1 MFENTKKVTII
12 SERAPFIDNLIFCLE
27 QDSFKVS
34 VTNRVK
40 KVMDSDSY
48 VIFNLLNWRE
58 NANSEIDLILQNKVK
73 KVILLED
80 AGLLYLNSHNKL
92 PYSVYTSVK
101 PKNKICQDILD
112 LENKIVCSDIPH
124 VIFRIS
130 EIYGPTVNFG
140 MIHDL
145 IRGKIKILSHSQRDF
160 VYEGDVIYAIEIAL
174 KNGVTGIFDI
184 ANGTATPL
192 TDLIDIINE
201 FKKKNIN
208 VGFRSRS
215 RDLIYNPD
223 NFKFYKWIPLVG
235 LRTGLQ
241 VTITVS
247 STFFR
252 K

>member
-1 MFENTKKVTII
+1 MVKNVTII

-48 VIFNLLNWRE
+48 VILNLLNWRE
-58 NANSEIDLILQNKVK
+58 NASNEIDVLLQNKVK

-80 AGLLYLNSHNKL
+80 AGQLYLNSHNKL
-92 PYSVYTSVK
+92 PYSVYSNIV
-101 PKNKICQDILD
+101 PKNKICQDIID
-112 LENKIVCSDIPH
+112 LENKVIDSDIPY

-140 MIHDL
+140 MIYDL
-145 IRGKIKILSHSQRDF
+145 IRGRIKILSHSQRDF

-184 ANGTATPL
+184 ANGTATQL

-201 FKKKNIN
+201 IKKKNIN

-223 NFKFYKWIPLVG
+223 NFKFYKWIPLVSI
-235 LRTGLQ
+235 RTGLQ
-241 VTITVS
+241 VTLTVANNQN
-247 STFFR
+247 FR